1 METLASNI
9 SDILYH
15 SGNQNI
21 IGPVD
26 AISLSCDKFES
37 NVTRIDRV
45 SGGKRNS
52 SCTPISTYKIYQ
64 YLPDVLFIVNH
75 LSLVYFN

>member
-45 SGGKRNS
+45 SGGKRKLTKFTN
-52 SCTPISTYKIYQ
+52 IYQ
-64 YLPDVLFIVNH
+64 MFC
-75 LSLVYFN
+75 LS